1 MCASI
6 NPIGQFD
13 ESFPMSVQASYRGLG
28 VALVGMGCCFLSQA
42 ASQMMTFEQAVK
54 QGLGLKGCSKQ
65 DIGPIESVYMADYQA
80 NPKGLRP
87 GQPIYLVFQ
96 AKGAGNMPVIGPL
109 AARPNDQQLQALR
122 GKRTCV
128 ISE

>member
-1 MCASI
+1 
-6 NPIGQFD
+6 
-13 ESFPMSVQASYRGLG
+13 MSAHAFHRGLG
-28 VALVGMGCCFLSQA
+28 VALIATGCCFHSQA
-42 ASQMMTFEQAVK
+42 APRAMTFEQAVK
-54 QGLGLKGCSKQ
+54 QGLDLKGCPKQ
-65 DIGPIESVYMADYQA
+65 DVGAIESVYMSDAQA

-96 AKGAGNMPVIGPL
+96 AKGAANMPVIGPL
-109 AARPNDQQLQALR
+109 ATPPTDQQLLALR

>member
-1 MCASI
+1 
-6 NPIGQFD
+6 
-13 ESFPMSVQASYRGLG
+13 MSAQPFHRGLV
-28 VALVGMGCCFLSQA
+28 VALIGMGCCLLSQA
-42 ASQMMTFEQAVK
+42 APQMMTFERAVK
-54 QGLGLKGCSKQ
+54 KGLDLKGCPKQ
-65 DIGPIESVYMADYQA
+65 DVGSIESVYMSDSQA

-96 AKGAGNMPVIGPL
+96 AKGAANMPVIGPL
-109 AARPNDQQLQALR
+109 SAPPSDQQLQALR

>member
-1 MCASI
+1 
-6 NPIGQFD
+6 
-13 ESFPMSVQASYRGLG
+13 MSAQPFHRGLV
-28 VALVGMGCCFLSQA
+28 VALIGMGCCLLSQA
-42 ASQMMTFEQAVK
+42 APQIMTFEQAVK
-54 QGLGLKGCSKQ
+54 KGLDLKGCPKQ
-65 DIGPIESVYMADYQA
+65 DVGSIESVYMSDAQA

-96 AKGAGNMPVIGPL
+96 AKGAANMPVIGPL
-109 AARPNDQQLQALR
+109 SAPPSDQQLQALR